1 MSDAA
6 RRTDAA
12 NAAVWHLKI
21 DDRTVFGPVPLD
33 ALVSW
38 AMDGRVLPGQM
49 VSNDGTSWMPAEA
62 LPALEMHW
70 TVRLPDGSHFG
81 PVNIRALSEA
91 VSSGSI
97 RPEAELKDGN
107 SGKTTTVGARRSEIL
122 GLVAAKHAPSPAP
135 AGRPDNAQQKTS
147 REEERET
154 EALRAQPEDLAATAP
169 QTESLLAQV
178 AQLKAAAASARAEK
192 EKIERS
198 LDELRAQTDSLRL
211 EAAKAQ
217 ALSARTAALEKQVKD
232 FEISAGKQRRETE
245 HALEATRATREK
257 ASAEL
262 AEAHAAILALK
273 KSNADVSAELS
284 TAKASLSASQSML
297 SDAVMRADDLGR
309 ELALARESESRL
321 KTSVASGEEKID
333 DLSRALEHATKQA
346 TDMKAEMALLAT
358 PDSDTDI
365 DWISGKRTLKEGAE
379 RKKAAGLVSKL
390 RDDLNKRDDEIR
402 ALKKDIEIVREEAR
416 KAAGMNQSGAEK
428 QSEIERLKAES
439 SRQIGLLQ
447 QELAQAKKMASEA
460 IQAKSDMAR
469 DRASAEAGT
478 RTLDSKL
485 RTPDSGI
492 AATAPSSHEL
502 SALRDELALARAEMQ
517 SAQIRNRTQTALLK
531 EMVRSLEESAVR
543 MTNALDHERKL
554 RVQESRKTARLQREL
569 AELKESPEDKPAELP
584 AQDDASR
591 AHTESALLAIEEQAQ
606 RELQVW
612 QKSRVAGNPPAHG
625 TGEKRR

>member
-1 MSDAA
+1 
-6 RRTDAA
+6 
-12 NAAVWHLKI
+12 
-21 DDRTVFGPVPLD
+21 
-33 ALVSW
+33 
-38 AMDGRVLPGQM
+38 
-49 VSNDGTSWMPAEA
+49 
-62 LPALEMHW
+62 
-70 TVRLPDGSHFG
+70 
-81 PVNIRALSEA
+81 
-91 VSSGSI
+91 
-97 RPEAELKDGN
+97 
-107 SGKTTTVGARRSEIL
+107 
-122 GLVAAKHAPSPAP
+122 
-135 AGRPDNAQQKTS
+135 
-147 REEERET
+147 
-154 EALRAQPEDLAATAP
+154 
-169 QTESLLAQV
+169 
-178 AQLKAAAASARAEK
+178 
-192 EKIERS
+192 
-198 LDELRAQTDSLRL
+198 
-211 EAAKAQ
+211 
-217 ALSARTAALEKQVKD
+217 
-232 FEISAGKQRRETE
+232 
-245 HALEATRATREK
+245 
-257 ASAEL
+257 
-262 AEAHAAILALK
+262 
-273 KSNADVSAELS
+273 
-284 TAKASLSASQSML
+284 
-297 SDAVMRADDLGR
+297 
-309 ELALARESESRL
+309 
-321 KTSVASGEEKID
+321 
-333 DLSRALEHATKQA
+333 
-346 TDMKAEMALLAT
+346 
-358 PDSDTDI
+358 
-365 DWISGKRTLKEGAE
+365 
-379 RKKAAGLVSKL
+379 
-390 RDDLNKRDDEIR
+390 LNKRDDEIR